1 MSWIQTIPYEESEGR
16 LRSVYDRIV
25 GPDGYIDNILLLHS
39 LRPHTL
45 QGHMRLYKAVLHH
58 SGNSLDTALLETI
71 GVYVSMLNRCAY
83 CVEHHFAG
91 LRSLLN
97 DDERAY
103 AIHDALGAGDFS
115 HAFDNREAAI
125 LTYAKTV
132 TLSPRDT
139 TERHITA
146 LRKNGMSD
154 GEILEVNQACAYFA
168 YANRTVLGLG
178 CNTDGDV
185 LGLSPDDEN
194 SDDNWHH
201 A

>member
-1 MSWIQTIPYEESEGR
+1 MSWIKTIPFKESEGR
-16 LRSVYDRIV
+16 LRSIYDRIA

-58 SGNSLDTALLETI
+58 SGNSLDPALLETI

-83 CVEHHFAG
+83 CVEHHFSG
-91 LRSLLN
+91 LRGLVN
-97 DDERAY
+97 DERAY

-115 HAFDNREAAI
+115 HAFDEREAAI

-132 TLSPRDT
+132 TLSPRDIS
-139 TERHITA
+139 EKHIAA
-146 LRKNGMSD
+146 LRRHGLSD
-154 GEILEVNQACAYFA
+154 GEILEINQTCAYFA

-178 CNTDGDV
+178 CSTDGDI
-185 LGLSPDDEN
+185 LGLSPGNEETDEN
-194 SDDNWHH
+194 WLH